1 MTYLNRARN
10 ILKDAIKSAIYIDEK
25 ARSFYQS
32 EASLLGATEEDLSV
46 QLYNNFKKDG
56 ISLDV
61 HKYTID
67 DEKKKDT
74 LSFFIDNRDLVILD
88 WKLKDQSGEE
98 EALIILAEIIKA
110 EHLHFCT
117 IYTSEDQL
125 DIVLQNILSYFSSVT
140 KEYHDEIK
148 ELLEIENYSQEIIE
162 IIHEIN
168 LNRFDKG
175 LAKEKIRKLYKI
187 DKNIVTRLKEITGIE
202 DSICAIAISSIS
214 LLNTY
219 KSTSDQPKPSYIN
232 SEKKIVVIN
241 NTIITILRKEENT
254 AENLLD
260 NYQNHIINDVDSFN
274 QLIGLELH
282 NNLAKTS
289 SIINHEFVSF
299 SKNALLFH
307 RKKLQEENLDHFFN
321 SFMNEVFQ
329 EKIALSLRDREYQ
342 LLDKSFL
349 DKLYEEN
356 YIEPSLEEIEKINL
370 FYNAYKLNKKGK
382 ILNFGD
388 VFQIEG
394 EENRYL
400 ICITPLCDCLRP
412 QNKIKSNFYF
422 AEGVIMKDKKKALEL
437 GDTAFISY
445 LPSNVIVR
453 WGELNNE
460 VDNAKYNPLYIKPY
474 QYKVFEN
481 QNVIDENNK
490 IAVHYLNK
498 TGEIK
503 SKTLI
508 YQTTIRSNYAQR
520 IANHAFIY
528 PMRVGIDF
536 VKL

>member
-25 ARSFYQS
+25 ARSFYQT

-148 ELLEIENYSQEIIE
+148 ELLEIENYSQDIIE

-175 LAKEKIRKLYKI
+175 LAKEKIKKLYNI
-187 DKNIVTRLKEITGIE
+187 DKHIVARLKEITRIE
-202 DSICAIAISSIS
+202 DSICAITISSIS

>member
-32 EASLLGATEEDLSV
+32 EASLSGVTEEDLSV

-202 DSICAIAISSIS
+202 DSICAITIASIS

>member
-25 ARSFYQS
+25 ARSFYQT

-148 ELLEIENYSQEIIE
+148 ELLEIENYSQDIIE

-175 LAKEKIRKLYKI
+175 LAKEKIKKLYNI
-187 DKNIVTRLKEITGIE
+187 DKHIVARLKEITGIE
-202 DSICAIAISSIS
+202 DSICAITISSIS

-321 SFMNEVFQ
+321 SFMNEVLQ